1 MIMNKENTMSAVDD
15 LSDSIFA
22 ERLDD
27 EELAAVAALAE
38 AKTFYKNDKIFGE
51 DDVSNSLFFLVEGK
65 VAIERKIVGS
75 RHLFVPQIQTVRHG
89 HIFGEMAFL
98 ENMPRS
104 ATARAKSNVR
114 VLVFQQDQLEK
125 LMESNPV
132 LGFKL
137 MRNIAFILSRR
148 LRRMN
153 DQWLSAVGKDFVF
166 PEFEFDF

>member
-1 MIMNKENTMSAVDD
+1 MSAVDD
-15 LSDSIFA
+15 MRDSIFA
-22 ERLDD
+22 ERLGD
-27 EELAAVAALAE
+27 EELAAVAEIAE
-38 AKTFYKNDKIFGE
+38 AKTFYRNDKIFGE

-65 VAIERKIVGS
+65 VVIERKIVGS
-75 RHLFVPQIQTVRHG
+75 RHLFVPQIETVRRG

-98 ENMPRS
+98 ENVPRS
-104 ATARAKSNVR
+104 ATARAKSNIK
-114 VLVFQQDQLEK
+114 VLVFQQAQLER

-153 DQWLSAVGKDFVF
+153 DQWLSAVGKDFVL
-166 PEFEFDF
+166 PEFEYDF